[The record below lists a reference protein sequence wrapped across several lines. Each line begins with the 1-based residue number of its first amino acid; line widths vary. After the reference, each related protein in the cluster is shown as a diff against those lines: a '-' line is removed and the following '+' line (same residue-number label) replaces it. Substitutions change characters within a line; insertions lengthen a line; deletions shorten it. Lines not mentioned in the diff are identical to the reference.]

1 MKKHLLALSI
11 ALTANAAN
19 ADVITQTE
27 SYGYNT
33 TNWTHTLGALNQF
46 DSLLGTL
53 NFITVTL
60 YGAINQNLSA
70 ENTGATS
77 DVLTPVAGG
86 TIRFRQGGSTVLAQV
101 LPTTTGTAFNASAFD
116 GVSDYMGTSGI
127 NFGILSAS
135 DSTTVTLSGAALT
148 AFIGTGSLSGFD
160 VRAIGSGIINSDN
173 GNLESSIS
181 TEALARLT
189 LTYDYT
195 PTTNQVPE
203 PASMALVGLGMIGAM
218 ALRRRR

>member
-1 MKKHLLALSI
+1 MKKHLIALAL
-11 ALTANAAN
+11 AVTAGAAQ
-19 ADVITQTE
+19 ADVITQND

-33 TNWTHTLGALNQF
+33 TNWTHTLGTLNQF

-77 DVLTPVAGG
+77 DNLTPVAGG

-101 LPTTTGTAFNASAFD
+101 LPTTTGTAFAATAYD
-116 GVSDYMGTSGI
+116 GTSDFGGTSGI
-127 NFGILSAS
+127 NFGVLSAN

-148 AFIGTGSLSGFD
+148 AFIGTGTLSGFD
-160 VRAIGSGIINSDN
+160 VRAIGNGAINSDN
-173 GNLESSIS
+173 GNLDSSIS

-195 PTTNQVPE
+195 PTTNKVPE
-203 PASMALVGLGMIGAM
+203 PASMALVGLGMMGMM

>member
-1 MKKHLLALSI
+1 MKKHLIAAILALS
-11 ALTANAAN
+11 AGATH
-19 ADVITQTE
+19 ADVITQTD

-33 TNWTHTLGALNQF
+33 TNWTHTLGSLNQF
-46 DSLLGTL
+46 DSLLGNL

-70 ENTGATS
+70 ENTGATA
-77 DVLTPVAGG
+77 DILTPVAGG

-101 LPTTTGTAFNASAFD
+101 LPTTTGTAFSAGAYD
-116 GVSDYMGTSGI
+116 GTSDYAGTSGV
-127 NFGILSAS
+127 NFGILSAN

-148 AFIGTGSLSGFD
+148 AFIGTGTLSGFD
-160 VRAIGSGIINSDN
+160 VRAIGNGAINSDN
-173 GNLESSIS
+173 GNLDSSIS

-195 PTTNQVPE
+195 PATNKVPE
-203 PASMALVGLGMIGAM
+203 PASMALVGLGMIGAL

>member
-1 MKKHLLALSI
+1 MKKHLIAAILALS
-11 ALTANAAN
+11 AGATH
-19 ADVITQTE
+19 ADVITQTD

-33 TNWTHTLGALNQF
+33 TNWTHTLGSLNQF

-70 ENTGATS
+70 ENTGATP
-77 DVLTPVAGG
+77 DILTPVAGG

-101 LPTTTGTAFNASAFD
+101 LPTTTGTAFSAGAYD
-116 GVSDYMGTSGI
+116 GTSDYAGASGT

-135 DSTTVTLSGAALT
+135 DTTTVTLSGAALT
-148 AFIGTGSLSGFD
+148 AFIGTGTLSGFD
-160 VRAIGSGIINSDN
+160 VRAIGNGAINSDN
-173 GNLESSIS
+173 GNLDSSIS

-203 PASMALVGLGMIGAM
+203 PASMALVGLGMIGAL

>member
-1 MKKHLLALSI
+1 MKKHLI
-11 ALTANAAN
+11 ALAITLSAGATH

-70 ENTGATS
+70 ENTGAS
-77 DVLTPVAGG
+77 NDNLTPVAAG
-86 TIRFRQGGSTVLAQV
+86 TIRFRQGGSTVLSQV
-101 LPTTTGTAFNASAFD
+101 LPTTTGTTFSASAYD
-116 GVSDYMGTSGI
+116 GTSDFGGTSGT
-127 NFGILSAS
+127 NFGTLFAE
-135 DSTTVTLSGAALT
+135 DSNTITLSGSALT
-148 AFIGTGSLSGFD
+148 SFIGTGTLSGFD
-160 VRAIGSGIINSDN
+160 IRASGNGTIDSDN
-173 GNLESSIS
+173 GNILSQIA
-181 TEALARLT
+181 TEALARIT

-195 PTTNQVPE
+195 PTTNHVPE
-203 PASMALVGLGMIGAM
+203 PTSMALVGLGMIGAM

>member
-1 MKKHLLALSI
+1 MKKHLI
-11 ALTANAAN
+11 ALAITLSAGAAH

-33 TNWTHTLGALNQF
+33 TNWTHTLGSLNQF

-77 DVLTPVAGG
+77 DNLTPVAGG

-101 LPTTTGTAFNASAFD
+101 LPTTTGATFAASAYD
-116 GVSDYMGTSGI
+116 GASDFTGTSGI
-127 NFGILSAS
+127 NFGTLNAS
-135 DSTTVTLSGAALT
+135 DSTTVTLSGAALA
-148 AFIGTGSLSGFD
+148 AFIGTGTLSGFD
-160 VRAIGSGIINSDN
+160 VRAVGNGVIESDN
-173 GNLESSIS
+173 GNLDTSIS
-181 TEALARLT
+181 TEAFADLSI
-189 LTYDYT
+189 TYDYT
-195 PTTNQVPE
+195 PTTNKVPE